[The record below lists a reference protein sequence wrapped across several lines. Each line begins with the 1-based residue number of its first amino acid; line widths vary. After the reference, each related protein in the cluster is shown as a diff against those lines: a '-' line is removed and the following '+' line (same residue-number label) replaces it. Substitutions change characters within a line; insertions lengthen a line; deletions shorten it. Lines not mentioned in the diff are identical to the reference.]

1 MNILQVSPLFA
12 ILSICSASA
21 ATSTISFW
29 GYDQSAGSTPYY
41 SHYQVFNADPDTPIA
56 TIDLYDAGWGFHT
69 TGNSS
74 SHVMASIDNQ
84 YANSG
89 IARSVGWHKYEMNF
103 NDITM
108 SGSLLVDGSTIRTGS
123 YTSNPT
129 DFRFVFNNSS
139 GGIRETVIDD
149 FQYWI
154 NGGLVYQQG
163 FESSVL
169 DSGWSIERLDSG
181 TYITSGDTSTPHSGI
196 GSLALGDSVAGASA
210 NIITFD
216 LTSVP
221 EPSSGL
227 IGLSATLAL
236 SLRRRRPQNEE
247 RG

>member
-1 MNILQVSPLFA
+1 MNIFHIFVLTSV
-12 ILSICSASA
+12 SASA
-21 ATSTISFW
+21 ATSSITFW

-41 SHYQVFNADPDTPIA
+41 SHYQVFNADPETPIA
-56 TIDLYDAGWGFHT
+56 SIDLYDAGWGFHT

-74 SHVMASIDNQ
+74 AHIMASIDNQ

-89 IARSVGWHKYEMNF
+89 QARSAGWHKFEMHF

-108 SGSLLVDGSTIRTGS
+108 TGSLLVDGNTIRSGTYS
-123 YTSNPT
+123 SNPT
-129 DFRFVFNNSS
+129 GFRFMFHNSF
-139 GGIRETVIDD
+139 GGVQETVIDD

-154 NGGLVYQQG
+154 NGNLVYQQD
-163 FESSVL
+163 FESSTL

-181 TYITSGDTSTPHSGI
+181 TYITSGDTSNPHSGT

-221 EPSSGL
+221 EPSTSLLGL
-227 IGLSATLAL
+227 VATLTL
-236 SLRRRRPQNEE
+236 SFRRNRPKQSMKN
-247 RG
+247 G